1 MDKQQIPLIGAL
13 VIVAI
18 ALVGG
23 IILSAKGIPV
33 PAWLAGPLALI
44 GTGFAW
50 LVKPPGGDAPPA
62 DGAK

>member
-1 MDKQQIPLIGAL
+1 MDKQKIGLIGAL

-23 IILSAKGIPV
+23 IYLTAKGIPT
-33 PAWLAGPLALI
+33 PAWLASLLAII

-50 LVKPPGGDAPPA
+50 LVKPPGEGAPK
-62 DGAK
+62 DGAS